1 MGIKVYKPTT
11 NGRRNM
17 TSLDFAEITTS
28 TPEKSLLVSL
38 KNKAGRNNNGRITV
52 RHQGGGHKRH
62 YRLIDFKRNKDG
74 VEAVVKT
81 IEYDPNRT
89 ANIAL
94 VHYTDG
100 VKAYII
106 APKGLEVGQ
115 RIVSG
120 PDADIKVGNA
130 LPLANIPVGTVIHN
144 IELKPGKGAAFV
156 RTKMKNLQT
165 GSVVERTFNA
175 GEKVPKA
182 HVDRRRM
189 QYLYESD
196 GSYTFMDNETYDQV
210 ELTLEQLGDAKNFL
224 LENMEVSIMFFQG
237 IVIGIDL
244 PVAVELRV
252 VETDPGIRGDTATGG
267 NKPAVLETGYTVK
280 VPLFIEVDDVLR
292 IDTRTGQYIERA

>member
-196 GSYTFMDNETYDQV
+196 GAYTFMDNETYDQV
-210 ELTLEQLGDAKNFL
+210 ELTLEQLGEAKNFL

-237 IVIGIDL
+237 IVIGLDL